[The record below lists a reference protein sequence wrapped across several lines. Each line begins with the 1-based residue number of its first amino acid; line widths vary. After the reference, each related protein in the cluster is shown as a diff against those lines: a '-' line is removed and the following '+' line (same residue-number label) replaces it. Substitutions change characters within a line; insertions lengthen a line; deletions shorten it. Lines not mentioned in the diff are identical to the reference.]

1 MDGVR
6 IVMIK
11 NIKLL
16 DCTLRD
22 GGYYNSWDF
31 SRDVIEEYLEA
42 MTAAGVD
49 IVELGLRSLKNSGFK
64 GASAYTTD
72 DFINSLPIPD
82 SLTVGVMVNA
92 AELVG
97 DKPQL
102 EVLETLFPVPASE
115 SPVNLVRIASHVYE
129 FEEALNA
136 VSWLK
141 DRGYQVGFNLMQ
153 IADRTED
160 EVIKLAKLAKEYPL
174 DSLYFADSMGSMMP
188 DDVSKIIGWLR
199 THWDGALGI
208 HTHDNLNL
216 ALSNTLRAISEGV
229 TWVDATVTGMG
240 RGPGNARTEELA
252 IEIAELR
259 EKPVNLVPLMTIIRK
274 HFKPMQIKY
283 GWGSNPYYFLSGKYG
298 IHPSYIQSMMA
309 DARYDEEDLLAVI
322 EYLRNE
328 GGKKFNTATLNNA
341 REFYSTEP
349 KGSWSPSDAFSGRDV
364 LLLGTGPGVKRHQEA
379 LESYIKS
386 HNPVVIAMNTQTHI
400 DAELIDYRIACHPVR
415 LLADVEEHVTLSQP
429 LITPYSMLPESVR
442 EHLAN
447 KEVKDYGITVE
458 SDTFAFGDSY
468 CTSPSSLVMAYAFAA
483 ITSGKAN
490 KLLLA
495 GFDGYEGKDP
505 RNEEMNSIV
514 LNYRSTE
521 GSLPLLAITPTRY
534 DVEKVSV
541 YGMV

>member
-1 MDGVR
+1 MNQ
-6 IVMIK
+6 
-11 NIKLL
+11 NIQIL

-31 SRDVIEEYLEA
+31 SQEVIEDYLEA
-42 MTAAGVD
+42 MAAAGIN

-72 DFINSLPIPD
+72 DFINSLPIPN

-92 AELVG
+92 SELVG
-97 DKPQL
+97 DTPQQ
-102 EVLETLFPVPASE
+102 EVLKALFPVPADE
-115 SPVNLVRIASHVYE
+115 SPVDLVRIASHVYE
-129 FEEALNA
+129 FDEALQA

-141 DRGYQVGFNLMQ
+141 DKGYKVGFNLMQ
-153 IADRTED
+153 IADRTEE

-174 DSLYFADSMGSMMP
+174 DSLYFADSMGSMVP

-252 IEIAELR
+252 IEVAELR
-259 EKPVNLVPLMTIIRK
+259 GKPVNLVPLMTIIRK
-274 HFKPMQIKY
+274 YFKPMQIQY
-283 GWGSNPYYFLSGKYG
+283 GWGSNPYYFLAGKYG

-309 DARYDEEDLLAVI
+309 DSRYDEEDLLAVI
-322 EYLRNE
+322 DYLRNE
-328 GGKKFNTATLNNA
+328 GGKKFSTATLNNA

-349 KGSWSPSDAFSGRDV
+349 QGNWSPSEAFKERDV
-364 LLLGTGPGVKRHQEA
+364 LILGTGPGVKQHQAA
-379 LESYIKS
+379 LERYIKT
-386 HNPVVIAMNTQTHI
+386 HQPIVIAMNTQTHI
-400 DAELIDYRIACHPVR
+400 DSELINYRIACHPVR

-429 LITPYSMLPESVR
+429 LITPYSMLPESVKS
-442 EHLAN
+442 HLAD
-447 KEVKDYGITVE
+447 KEIKDYGITVVN
-458 SDTFAFGDSY
+458 DTFAFGDSY
-468 CTSPSSLVMAYAFAA
+468 CTSPSSLVMAYAFATV
-483 ITSGKAN
+483 TSGKAN
-490 KLLLA
+490 QLLLA

-514 LNYRSTE
+514 LQYRSAE
-521 GSLPLLAITPTRY
+521 GNLPLVAITPSRY